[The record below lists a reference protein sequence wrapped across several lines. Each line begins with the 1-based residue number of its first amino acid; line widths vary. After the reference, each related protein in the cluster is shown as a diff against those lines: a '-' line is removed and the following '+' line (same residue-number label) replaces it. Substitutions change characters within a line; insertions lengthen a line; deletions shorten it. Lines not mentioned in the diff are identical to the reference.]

1 VIHESHNAVV
11 ARNEPWRGSVA
22 TEPYEVGWAHE
33 AIIFVHALEKTYG
46 GHVADARVQISPDGM
61 RWVDEGTSFRLP
73 ANQGETTFVRVREF
87 GAWLRIAA
95 QLPEGTA
102 MKVLVTI
109 SLKA

>member
-1 VIHESHNAVV
+1 
-11 ARNEPWRGSVA
+11 
-22 TEPYEVGWAHE
+22 
-33 AIIFVHALEKTYG
+33 
-46 GHVADARVQISPDGM
+46 
-61 RWVDEGTSFRLP
+61 
-73 ANQGETTFVRVREF
+73 VREF